1 MEGLMCD
8 ITSFCTTTFDPLI
21 AQSVHLYSNPKRR
34 SVDPKTDDAKEV
46 NWFMT
51 LPKDIIV
58 VVCNNLNH
66 LDVIHLASSCKSL
79 SAILQDPRI
88 LNRGHIHALFF
99 PGVNGAKEMR
109 KIPWMIRS
117 KRNHFIDSPKKPFI
131 LRNTIESKFWQ
142 WEQTQ
147 NQQIG
152 EQLRT
157 DRKQL
162 QLDSQVY
169 AFGDLSEHLSQLQ
182 HTYATQIPSEIV
194 NCYRHFL
201 DYREVS
207 ICCVDPIK
215 WAQGDRNTGRVKWD
229 RLSTMAFFPRDDFR
243 EQLEAVHHQSPI
255 HDPRKFFEE
264 HYCQFPMLRVMWVS
278 PDTFKEDLN
287 HIQVFILGEFMAY
300 D

>member
-194 NCYRHFL
+194 NWLDSFVKLMSSVTATSLITVRFL
-201 DYREVS
+201 SVALIPS
-207 ICCVDPIK
+207 S
-215 WAQGDRNTGRVKWD
+215 GRKAIEIQAE
-229 RLSTMAFFPRDDFR
+229 SNGIAFPRWHSFR
-243 EQLEAVHHQSPI
+243 EMT
-255 HDPRKFFEE
+255 FE
-264 HYCQFPMLRVMWVS
+264 S
-278 PDTFKEDLN
+278 N
-287 HIQVFILGEFMAY
+287 
-300 D
+300 